1 MSNKRWILLF
11 AVLLLLCAAAAY
23 CMPRGGDTVGVW
35 QNGEL
40 RYTIHPARDTRDYVL
55 CYEAGET
62 VVSVGAEG
70 VYIRS
75 ADCKNQNCVRHGPL
89 KRGGTPIVCLPE
101 RIVVRWME
109 DDTLDAVTG

>member
-1 MSNKRWILLF
+1 MSNKRWIALF
-11 AVLLLLCAAAAY
+11 GVLLLLCAAAAFLL
-23 CMPRGGDTVGVW
+23 PRGGDAVGIW
-35 QNGEL
+35 QDGEL
-40 RYTIHPARDTRDYVL
+40 VYTIAPGQTGEYTLR
-55 CYEAGET
+55 YEAGET
-62 VVSVGAEG
+62 IVHVGADG
-70 VYIRS
+70 IYVAS